1 MTEVQK
7 KKWVDKSI
15 ILLLALVFIILAIKV
30 PKIQILYESALIGTY
45 HSKKLPFAT
54 IVFDEED
61 HHSFYYYNQSESD
74 KGTYTQETDTTY
86 VINSSK
92 FHNLKIIYDKKGR
105 TFKIKID
112 NETYV
117 FKQSDTIPTI
127 IDNSEWLD
135 LGSSVLGNK
144 ILYKEFK
151 RSIIDSPFSIAKYQ
165 Q

>member
-1 MTEVQK
+1 MAEVQN

-15 ILLLALVFIILAIKV
+15 ILLLALVFISLAINV
-30 PKIQILYESALIGTY
+30 PKIQILYDSTLIGTF

-54 IVFDEED
+54 IVFDEDD

-74 KGTYTQETDTTY
+74 KGNYTQKTDTTY

-92 FHNLKIIYDKKGR
+92 FHNLKIIYDEKGR

-117 FKQSDTIPTI
+117 FKQSDTVPTI
-127 IDNSEWLD
+127 IDNSE
-135 LGSSVLGNK
+135 
-144 ILYKEFK
+144 
-151 RSIIDSPFSIAKYQ
+151 
-165 Q
+165 